1 MPQCAPLNIAYARKY
16 TLLNNMRCLHLLLIG
31 GLIQVQAFQCI
42 TYHRQ
47 IHNRSLCASPS
58 DEDKSTKMMNTDKE
72 KYDSE
77 LDDLTPP
84 SVNFSRNSMLF
95 GDDPP
100 SQRKNT
106 PLKVWRGVK
115 SFFPSFVT
123 GAWED
128 SQGDKKPVEHLY
140 NTAFVR
146 LPTVLMACVYIR
158 NLLYGHG
165 LVMNVGDGNFEL
177 PPLIVFSIILVILR

>member
-1 MPQCAPLNIAYARKY
+1 
-16 TLLNNMRCLHLLLIG
+16 
-31 GLIQVQAFQCI
+31 
-42 TYHRQ
+42 
-47 IHNRSLCASPS
+47 
-58 DEDKSTKMMNTDKE
+58 MNTDEE
-72 KYDSE
+72 KYNSE

-100 SQRKNT
+100 TQRKNT

-115 SFFPSFVT
+115 SFLPSFVT

-140 NTAFVR
+140 NTVFVR

-158 NLLYGHG
+158 NLLQGHG
-165 LVMNVGDGNFEL
+165 LIMNVGDGFGDGLFEI
-177 PPLIVFSIILVILR
+177 PPLIVFSVILVILR

>member
-1 MPQCAPLNIAYARKY
+1 
-16 TLLNNMRCLHLLLIG
+16 MRCFHLLL
-31 GLIQVQAFQCI
+31 LICGSILSTSVHAFQCI
-42 TYHRQ
+42 KNHRQ
-47 IHNRSLCASPS
+47 IRGSCSLCALPS
-58 DEDKSTKMMNTDKE
+58 DKDKSTKMMNTDEE
-72 KYDSE
+72 KYNSE

-100 SQRKNT
+100 TQRKNT

-115 SFFPSFVT
+115 SFLPSFVT

-140 NTAFVR
+140 NTVFVR

-158 NLLYGHG
+158 NLLQGHG
-165 LVMNVGDGNFEL
+165 LIMNVGDGFGDGLFEI
-177 PPLIVFSIILVILR
+177 PPLIVFSVILVILR

>member
-1 MPQCAPLNIAYARKY
+1 
-16 TLLNNMRCLHLLLIG
+16 
-31 GLIQVQAFQCI
+31 
-42 TYHRQ
+42 
-47 IHNRSLCASPS
+47 
-58 DEDKSTKMMNTDKE
+58 
-72 KYDSE
+72 
-77 LDDLTPP
+77 
-84 SVNFSRNSMLF
+84 MLF

-158 NLLYGHG
+158 NLFQGHG
-165 LVMNVGDGNFEL
+165 LVMNLGDGNFEL